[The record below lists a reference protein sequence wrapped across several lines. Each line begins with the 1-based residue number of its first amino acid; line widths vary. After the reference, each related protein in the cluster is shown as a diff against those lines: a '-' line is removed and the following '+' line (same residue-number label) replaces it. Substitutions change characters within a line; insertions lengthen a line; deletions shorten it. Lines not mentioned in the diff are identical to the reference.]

1 MTERRGRKSCGRP
14 RKQSIDKSVETKY
27 TGHSRQKKRK
37 KEKYNSYK
45 GEIGKVADN
54 LLNRDFSAERAFE
67 KLATDVTQFN
77 VRVQKGNYEKI
88 IASKQLFSMR

>member
-1 MTERRGRKSCGRP
+1 MVDRGNSLLISLLKLNILGIHG
-14 RKQSIDKSVETKY
+14 K
-27 TGHSRQKKRK
+27 KKRK

-88 IASKQLFSMR
+88 IASKQPTQWI

>member
-1 MTERRGRKSCGRP
+1 MVDRGNSLLISLLKLNILGIHG
-14 RKQSIDKSVETKY
+14 K
-27 TGHSRQKKRK
+27 KKRK